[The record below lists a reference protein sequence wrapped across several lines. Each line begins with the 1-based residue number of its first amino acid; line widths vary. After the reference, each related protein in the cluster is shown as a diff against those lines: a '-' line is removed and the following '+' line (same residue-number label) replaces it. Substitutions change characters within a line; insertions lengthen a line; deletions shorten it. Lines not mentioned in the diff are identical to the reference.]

1 MDITFHAF
9 TKEDFTDNRIV
20 SFFEMNNDFS
30 FEEYSN
36 LINSIDVN
44 NERSREI
51 IKLLVDFHSGILC
64 PEKCNASEPINRIF
78 NPLSIQEP
86 VKWLSQ
92 PGSAFFFIKKHGAI
106 QFEGFFE
113 NHRFAPIW
121 IDKKAT
127 ALLKP
132 TVPIPTLLGE
142 IKMAFN
148 KEKLE
153 KSLGLSFF
161 SELIEE
167 VNKKIRIE
175 KYIVCDQNQV
185 YYKNEDNLY
194 QK

>member
-1 MDITFHAF
+1 MDITFQAF
-9 TKEDFTDNRIV
+9 TKEDFTDDRIA
-20 SFFEMNNDFS
+20 SFLEMKNDFS

-36 LINSIDVN
+36 LINSIYVN
-44 NERSREI
+44 NDRSREI
-51 IKLLVDFHSGILC
+51 IKLLIDFHDGILC

-92 PGSAFFFIKKHGAI
+92 PGSAFFFTKKHGAI

-127 ALLKP
+127 VLLKP
-132 TVPIPTLLGE
+132 TVSIPTLLGE
-142 IKMAFN
+142 IKIVFN
-148 KEKLE
+148 KEKLD
-153 KSLGLSFF
+153 KSLGLSLL

-167 VNKKIRIE
+167 IDKKIRIE
-175 KYIVCDQNQV
+175 KYIVYDQNQV
-185 YYKNEDNLY
+185 YFKNEDN
-194 QK
+194 